1 MVLYLTHGT
10 NVWGH
15 RFGFLK
21 QAGICHR
28 QMLNVS
34 LPTFDER
41 IVDSVGSIVIAEII
55 VDGQRFQRRMRLRS
69 TVPLGGLHIV
79 DLWLEHIG
87 TGLRE
92 MLEAGQ
98 QAPVRIV
105 GPASVVSRL
114 DVRAE
119 VFDLNGLTANALK
132 AEEFCED
139 LPHDNAFR
147 PVPRRRGNLYAA
159 NFASGTAH

>member
-1 MVLYLTHGT
+1 MWKTGVARKLAYFYNNAPVQSVYLGYPHVG
-10 NVWGH
+10 N
-15 RFGFLK
+15 L
-21 QAGICHR
+21 
-28 QMLNVS
+28 VS
-34 LPTFDER
+34 QVPHLL
-41 IVDSVGSIVIAEII
+41 SV
-55 VDGQRFQRRMRLRS
+55 QL
-69 TVPLGGLHIV
+69 LGGLHIV
-79 DLWLEHIG
+79 DLWVEHIG

-98 QAPVRIV
+98 QAQVRIV

-132 AEEFCED
+132 AEESCED
-139 LPHDNAFR
+139 LPHDNPFR

-159 NFASGTAH
+159 NFTSGKF